1 MTEAQERSLTGEPM
15 SIIAAVQETITQQG
29 TTITLSPVMLTLAGG
44 LISVAVAWGVIKTMI
59 RQVTDE
65 LGRVRSDLKALAQ
78 TQQTMM
84 VETLERV
91 ARIEGKL
98 NV

>member
-1 MTEAQERSLTGEPM
+1 MIDA
-15 SIIAAVQETITQQG
+15 IQETITQQG

-65 LGRVRSDLKALAQ
+65 LGRVRLDLKALAQ

>member
-1 MTEAQERSLTGEPM
+1 MAVF
-15 SIIAAVQETITQQG
+15 AAIQSATIT
-29 TTITLSPVMLTLAGG
+29 ISPIMVTLLGG
-44 LISVAVAWGVIKTMI
+44 VIAIAVAWGVIQATI
-59 RQVTDE
+59 RGVKDE
-65 LGRVRSDLKALAQ
+65 LGRVRHDMRNWQQ

-84 VETLERV
+84 VETLERI

>member
-1 MTEAQERSLTGEPM
+1 MAFVALM
-15 SIIAAVQETITQQG
+15 QETVQQTG
-29 TTITLSPVMLTLAGG
+29 ATITLTPVMLTLIGMGG
-44 LISVAVAWGVIKTMI
+44 AFAAAYGVMKATIK
-59 RQVTDE
+59 QVTEE
-65 LGRVRSDLKALAQ
+65 LGRVRHDLRNLAQ

>member
-1 MTEAQERSLTGEPM
+1 MALLEV
-15 SIIAAVQETITQQG
+15 VQAGQG
-29 TTITLSPVMLTLAGG
+29 ATITLSPLVLTLLGMVVT
-44 LISVAVAWGVIKTMI
+44 VAVGWGMIKANI
-59 RQVTDE
+59 RQVTEE
-65 LGRVRSDLKALAQ
+65 LGRVRHDLRNFQQ

-84 VETLERV
+84 VEALERV